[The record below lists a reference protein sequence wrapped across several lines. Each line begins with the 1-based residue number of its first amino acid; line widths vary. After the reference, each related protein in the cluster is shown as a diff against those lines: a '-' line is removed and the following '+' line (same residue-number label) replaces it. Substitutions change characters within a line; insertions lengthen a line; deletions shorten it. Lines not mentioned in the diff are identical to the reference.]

1 MRYSEFYMN
10 ILITGSAGYIGS
22 YFTKEITTK
31 FKNINFIAIDNINNY
46 YDRRIK
52 YLRVKDLKKIKNLK
66 FIKLDIKNKIKINSL
81 FKKYF
86 FKEVYHFA
94 AQAGVRYSENNPQAY
109 IDSNITGFVNILD
122 ASKKFNV
129 KKFFYSSSS
138 SVYGDYKNAPFKEE
152 DDLKPKSL
160 YALSKKLNE
169 DLAKVF
175 YDTHNFKSVGLRF
188 FTVIGKSGRPDMLI
202 NKFLDAAY
210 NKRKF
215 YLNNYG
221 KGIRDFTY
229 IDDVIKIILSLRNKT
244 IKKNDIYN
252 ICSNKIT
259 NIQDMLKIL
268 KEKSPKFKITQRKAN
283 KLDVFKTH
291 GNNNKIRKKIKNI
304 NFTNSKNSLLTTINW
319 YSDNHKLFK

>member
-1 MRYSEFYMN
+1 MN
-10 ILITGSAGYIGS
+10 ILITGSVGYIGS
-22 YFTKEITTK
+22 YFTKKITTK

-52 YLRVKDLKKIKNLK
+52 YFRLKDLKKIQNLK
-66 FIKLDIKNKIKINSL
+66 FVKLDIKNKVKLESL
-81 FKKYF
+81 FKKYL
-86 FKEVYHFA
+86 FKVYHFA

-109 IDSNITGFVNILD
+109 IDSNITGFINILD

-152 DDLKPKSL
+152 DVLKPKSL

-169 DLAKVF
+169 DLAKVYF
-175 YDTHNFKSVGLRF
+175 DNYNFKSVGLRF
-188 FTVIGKSGRPDMLI
+188 FTVIGESGRPDMLI
-202 NKFLDAAY
+202 NKFLDAAF

-221 KGIRDFTY
+221 KGVRDFTY
-229 IDDVIKIILSLRNKT
+229 IDDVIKIILLLRKKS

-252 ICSNKIT
+252 VCSNKTT
-259 NIQDMLKIL
+259 NIQTMLKIL
-268 KEKSPKFKITQRKAN
+268 EKKTPRFKIIHKKLN

-291 GNNNKIRKKIKNI
+291 GNNKKIKKKTNYF
-304 NFTNSKNSLLTTINW
+304 NFKNSKSSLLTTINW
-319 YSDNHKLFK
+319 YSNNHKLFK